1 MINSNIKNKKIT
13 IIGCGISGIGAA
25 NLAAHLGAEVFISDI
40 KKISAKDIIH
50 KNIKFESGKHSEECF
65 NCDFAIKSPGIHND
79 SKIIKQLLN
88 YKIPIISEI
97 EFAYKFTKGKIIGI
111 TGSNGKS
118 TTVSILKK
126 IFNRKYP
133 NSFLGGNIGISFSQ
147 NVLYEIKSK
156 LNNVIHILEL
166 SSFQLE
172 HIKTFKADTACIL
185 NVSPNHLNYHLSFNN
200 YLNAKLNITKN
211 LDTPKNFIYNKDDQY
226 LKKYFKDNNS
236 FKTFSMVDDKEI
248 TYNKNSSFYDNINN
262 EVIINFNNIKLKGIH
277 NFNNILAAIKIA
289 KIYKIDNNDIRTSII
304 SFRPLEHRL
313 EKLHFNNIDYIN
325 DSKSTTIESTIS
337 ALASDSKITIL
348 IIGGY
353 SKLKINYTE
362 KLNKFISKV
371 KEIICYGNEG
381 IEMYNMLHKIA
392 KCKYIENFSDAIYYG
407 LTIIKKN
414 ERLLL
419 SPGCASYDQFEN
431 FEKRGER
438 FKEIIKNHYS

>member
-1 MINSNIKNKKIT
+1 MAKNIKNKKIT
-13 IIGCGISGIGAA
+13 IIGCGISGVGAA
-25 NLAAHLGAEVFISDI
+25 NLAAHLGAKVFISDI
-40 KKISAKDIIH
+40 KKIDKKNIIH
-50 KNIKFESGKHSEECF
+50 KNIKFESGKHSEKCF
-65 NCDFAIKSPGIHND
+65 NCDFAIKSPGINNN
-79 SKIIKQLLN
+79 SEIVKKLLK

-118 TTVSILKK
+118 TTVSILKN
-126 IFNRKYP
+126 IFDRKYS
-133 NSFLGGNIGISFSQ
+133 NTFLGGNIGISFSQ
-147 NVLYEIKSK
+147 NVLYEIKAK
-156 LNNVIHILEL
+156 LNDVIHILEL

-172 HIKTFKADTACIL
+172 YIKKFKADTACIL
-185 NVSPNHLNYHLSFNN
+185 NISPNHLNYHLSFNN

-211 LDTPKNFIYNKDDQY
+211 LDTPNNFIYNKDDKH
-226 LKKYFKDNNS
+226 LKKSFKNNGF

-248 TYNKNSSFYDNINN
+248 LFNKNNSFYDNINK
-262 EVIINFNNIKLKGIH
+262 EVIVNFNDIKLKGIH
-277 NFNNILAAIKIA
+277 NYNNILAAIKIA
-289 KIYKIDNNDIRTSII
+289 KIYKIENNHIKSAII
-304 SFRPLEHRL
+304 SFKPLEHRL

-353 SKLKINYTE
+353 SKLKINYAE

-371 KEIICYGNEG
+371 KKIICYGNEG

-392 KCKYIENFSDAIYYG
+392 NCKYIENFSDAIYYG
-407 LTIIKKN
+407 LKIIKKN

-431 FEKRGER
+431 FEKRGEK
-438 FKEIIKNHYS
+438 FKELINNHHS